1 MSVLIYAIYKFCD
14 ILTTLLFARAILSW
28 FVNPYRASTYGFLS
42 RLYALLTMVT
52 EPIVAPCRRLLRN
65 FNTGMFDFS
74 IVVAMLVIV
83 LIRNIFVRIF
93 SLMSF

>member
-1 MSVLIYAIYKFCD
+1 MGVFIYAVYKFCD
-14 ILTTLLFARAILSW
+14 ILTMLLFARAILSW
-28 FVNPYRASTYGFLS
+28 FVNPYRSSPYSFLS
-42 RLYALLTMVT
+42 RINALLIRIT

-83 LIRNIFVRIF
+83 LIRNVIVMVLR
-93 SLMSF
+93 